1 MLTSPI
7 LFGIICIAKEGV
19 VMLLQF
25 LTQNYASIRDEIIL
39 SLQPSA
45 DKEHPE
51 NIIHNGKY
59 KALGMAAIYGANAS
73 GKTAVYRGITL
84 ALLLLRSSNTRQI
97 NDKLP
102 VVQFKFDKASVVM
115 PTKFEFT
122 FIAGDGK
129 KYIYGYSF
137 DTSVPLQQHTTGPHL

>member
-1 MLTSPI
+1 
-7 LFGIICIAKEGV
+7 
-19 VMLLQF
+19 MLLQF

-59 KALGMAAIYGANAS
+59 KSLGMAAIYGANAS
-73 GKTAVYRGITL
+73 GKTAVFKAITL
-84 ALLLLRSSNTRQI
+84 ALILLRTSNVRQI

-102 VVQFKFDKASVVM
+102 VVQFKFDKASV
-115 PTKFEFT
+115 
-122 FIAGDGK
+122 
-129 KYIYGYSF
+129 S
-137 DTSVPLQQHTTGPHL
+137 LHL